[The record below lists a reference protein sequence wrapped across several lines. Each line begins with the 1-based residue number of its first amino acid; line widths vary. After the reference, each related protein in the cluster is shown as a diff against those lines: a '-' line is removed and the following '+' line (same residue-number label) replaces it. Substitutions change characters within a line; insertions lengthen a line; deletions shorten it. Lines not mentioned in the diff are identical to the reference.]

1 MKSVAGFIL
10 LAILAVSYST
20 RNSFQAS
27 GDNEPPGKP
36 PVKQRAKASA
46 QPRKTHKPA
55 APSECDLSEAGA
67 LQCTMAE
74 YFGWRWGTE
83 PALDISNKDLNPN
96 TRLVI
101 ATVPDPVHTSL
112 ALLFDRSLDAIQ
124 EGAQAAHYTFDRA
137 LLPWRPKSEAND
149 PDDSQNE
156 SKVRRDR
163 ENDPGLLIF
172 RNLEDRKADLFV
184 LLVGETPTSG
194 IHKEQ
199 FNRALDIV
207 NRANA
212 LTSSPKSRIDIIGP
226 TFSGSFASLQ
236 KLIETAEDASLSKGL
251 ALYFHIRSGTAM
263 SADAIH
269 EFTNFLALPAGN
281 PGAARGDFYTFNDLD
296 KCQINHFAKFVADQ
310 GYGDDKI
317 AVLSEDETAYGSGAL
332 SSAPSGESSK
342 EGICDLLPPSNL
354 VSLYFPRKFS
364 ELRDAYQKDPVLSSS
379 SSDANIPRTTLK
391 LDYSTSARDEDGVA
405 VFSPKLTPLSQE
417 SVMLGIVTRL
427 RIESPRFVILRVT
440 DPLDSLF
447 LTRFL
452 LGNYPQGRVVTLGAD
467 QLLPRDKN
475 DTTFRGVLALTNYP
489 LLPSGLTE
497 TDGNNGRIVFPASPS
512 VGLFNATLS
521 LLWHDSVSPSGDVLS
536 EPFAEYAP
544 IGSAGPVK
552 PMLWLTAIGD
562 DGYWPYAA
570 LASDTVSKSTLPPC
584 DTCKSTSTIHLNPS
598 APNRIIITALLMCSG
613 VFVWYTWKGSLRG
626 VAFSHQLGLLTDTP
640 RGMLIAVAASALIVL
655 CLLISISRHDA
666 GRAVVAVPLML
677 SATLIA
683 VSTFLNLRFRGQPR
697 SAVFFASSAA
707 VLIFTLL
714 YWTQKDLSLSEQM
727 FFYRS
732 SWLFSGISPTMPLL
746 LIVAGLLW
754 WVWYMLKVRSLFDV
768 RRPLLPPAVRGF
780 SSAHTLPDDQE
791 VNSNGS
797 RYIVTART
805 AFWLSALFLVVL
817 LAMLKFFPRS
827 LEGKVFDWTYLALFV
842 GCVLLIVNAVFNA
855 WDSWQRC
862 RNLLVKLDRTPL
874 RWAFRRIHCFS
885 WEPLWGFAGGSLE
898 SAYKPLIRSLEALRH
913 LERALEAKGWR
924 IPVEQLQPRKV
935 MVDGDLSQLRLTL
948 ARSANTGKFRE
959 LRQYQDATLH
969 QMHIFQ
975 KDLAVLCSLVWLW
988 ILQEAWSDDTRPV
1001 TSGQEK
1007 DPDEKSAI
1015 ARAASGTLEP
1025 DSHEVQLAEE
1035 FVALF
1040 YINYIHRALVRI
1052 RWLILSASGVFVF
1065 LLFSASAY
1073 PFQPKTTIHAFL
1085 VVLFLGVAT
1094 VVWMIFG
1101 DMHRDSTL
1109 SHLTDTTPGKLGSDF
1124 WIRIVSFG
1132 AVPALSLLAAVVPT
1146 LNRFVFTF
1154 VKPTVDA
1161 LHK

>member
-1 MKSVAGFIL
+1 MKSGAGFLL
-10 LAILAVSYST
+10 LAILAISYSA

-27 GDNEPPGKP
+27 VDSEPPSKP
-36 PVKQRAKASA
+36 PATGKAKASPERGKP
-46 QPRKTHKPA
+46 QKPA
-55 APSECDLSEAGA
+55 SPSNCGLDEAEN
-67 LQCTMAE
+67 LQCAMAE

-83 PALDISNKDLNPN
+83 PTLDVSNKDVSPN

-112 ALLFDRSLDAIQ
+112 ALVSDRSLDAIQ

-137 LLPWRPKSEAND
+137 LLPWRPKSEGND
-149 PDDSQNE
+149 QDDFQNE
-156 SKVRRDR
+156 SVVRRDR

-172 RNLEDRKADLFV
+172 RDGVDRQASLFV

-212 LTSSPKSRIDIIGP
+212 LKSAEKSRIDIIGP
-226 TFSGSFASLQ
+226 TFSGSLASLE
-236 KLIETAEDASLSKGL
+236 KLIERAEEASSRQGK

-263 SADAIH
+263 SADAIGT
-269 EFTNFLALPAGN
+269 FTSFLAPPAGN
-281 PGAARGDFYTFNDLD
+281 PAAARGDFFTFNDLD
-296 KCQINHFAKFVADQ
+296 KCQINHFAKFVADE

-317 AVLSEDETAYGSGAL
+317 AVLSENETAYGSGTVDTANTK
-332 SSAPSGESSK
+332 SNQQAMCDAP
-342 EGICDLLPPSNL
+342 PPSHL
-354 VSLYFPRKFS
+354 ISLYFPRKFS

-379 SSDANIPRTTLK
+379 SGDANIPRTTLK
-391 LDYSTSARDEDGVA
+391 ADYSTSASDEDGVA
-405 VFSPKLTPLSQE
+405 VFSPKLSPLSQE

-427 RIESPRFVILRVT
+427 RIENPRFVILRVT

-447 LTRFL
+447 LTRFISS
-452 LGNYPQGRVVTLGAD
+452 NYPQGRLVTLGAD

-489 LLPSGLTE
+489 LLPTLLTE
-497 TDGNNGRIVFPASPS
+497 TETNTGPIVFPASPS
-512 VGLFNATLS
+512 VGLFNATVS
-521 LLWHDSVSPSGDVLS
+521 VLWRPSDIPGQQS
-536 EPFAEYAP
+536 EPLAQYAP
-544 IGSAGPVK
+544 LESAGPVK

-570 LASDTVSKSTLPPC
+570 LDSDRASKSTLPPC
-584 DTCKSTSTIHLNPS
+584 DTCASNRKISLDPS
-598 APNRIIITALLMCSG
+598 PPNRIIMAGLLMCSG
-613 VFVWYTWKGSLRG
+613 IFVWYTWKGSLRG
-626 VAFSHQLGLLTDTP
+626 VAFSHQLGLVTDTP
-640 RGMLIAVAASALIVL
+640 RGILIAFAASTLIIL
-655 CLLISISRHDA
+655 CVLISISRHDA
-666 GRAVVAVPLML
+666 GRAVIAAPLML
-677 SATLIA
+677 AATLTA
-683 VSTFLNLRFRGQPR
+683 VSTFLNLQFRGQPR
-697 SAVFFASSAA
+697 SAALFALFAA

-714 YWTQKDLSLSEQM
+714 YWTRKDLSLSEEL

-746 LIVAGLLW
+746 LIVAGLMW

-780 SSAHTLPDDQE
+780 ASPYALPDDQD
-791 VNSNGS
+791 VNSDRE
-797 RYIVTART
+797 RYIVTYRT
-805 AFWLSALFLVVL
+805 AFWLLAAFLVLSLAL
-817 LAMLKFFPRS
+817 LRFFPRS
-827 LEGKVFDWTYLALFV
+827 LEGKIFDRIYLGLFE
-842 GCVLLIVNAVFNA
+842 GCLLLILNAVFNA

-913 LERALEAKGWR
+913 LDRALDAKGWR
-924 IPVEQLQPRKV
+924 IPAQQLQPRKL
-935 MVDGDLSQLRLTL
+935 MVDGDLSQLRVAI
-948 ARSANTGKFRE
+948 ARSDNAGKFRE
-959 LRQYQDATLH
+959 LRQYHDATLQ

-988 ILQEAWSDDTRPV
+988 ILQEAWSGDTRPV

-1007 DPDEKSAI
+1007 DPNDKSAI
-1015 ARAASGTLEP
+1015 SLAASGKLEP
-1025 DSHEVQLAEE
+1025 DSREVQLAEE

-1052 RWLILSASGVFVF
+1052 RWLILSASGVFVA

-1073 PFQPKTTIHAFL
+1073 PFQPKATIHAFL
-1085 VVLFLGVAT
+1085 VVLFLGIAT

-1101 DMHRDSTL
+1101 EMHRDSTL
-1109 SHLTDTTPGKLGSDF
+1109 SHLTDTTPGKLGTDF
-1124 WIRIVSFG
+1124 WFRIVSFG
-1132 AVPALSLLAAVVPT
+1132 AVPVLSLLAAVVPT